1 MSPNGNG
8 ATSWFPVSWSKF
20 SQGAQTNVITPA
32 ALTDITMSAHVQL
45 TMTPVPPTLTG
56 LTQTI
61 TPISSTLDT
70 FMTATPALST
80 AFALT
85 GIALTGIVLTGIAL
99 TGIAPTGIALTG
111 IALTGFAQ
119 TIILPAALAASMQ
132 TTLAP
137 TAFVLPA
144 APVPSGIAQTS
155 FSSATAMPANP
166 TQAAFGLSALAQ
178 AVAMSAA
185 LAPTGLAQTTITT
198 LPHNLPTTFVG
209 QMGPTQ
215 FTSMPAVP
223 TSPAPTGFAQATILP
238 ASLTLLTP
246 TSTGPA
252 PPATTFTFASTL
264 GSSHTQLQ
272 TNISAQCGSGS
283 RGCQSGRLGNRSGKV
298 SANQQVRLAEPP
310 VNTYVYHYGLE

>member
-85 GIALTGIVLTGIAL
+85 GIALTGI
-99 TGIAPTGIALTG
+99 ALTG

-155 FSSATAMPANP
+155 FSPATAMPANP

-198 LPHNLPTTFVG
+198 PPHNLPTTFVG

-238 ASLTLLTP
+238 VALTKFFR
-246 TSTGPA
+246 PA
-252 PPATTFTFASTL
+252 L
-264 GSSHTQLQ
+264 H
-272 TNISAQCGSGS
+272 
-283 RGCQSGRLGNRSGKV
+283 
-298 SANQQVRLAEPP
+298 
-310 VNTYVYHYGLE
+310 

>member
-1 MSPNGNG
+1 
-8 ATSWFPVSWSKF
+8 
-20 SQGAQTNVITPA
+20 
-32 ALTDITMSAHVQL
+32 
-45 TMTPVPPTLTG
+45 MTPVPPTLTG

-80 AFALT
+80 AFAL
-85 GIALTGIVLTGIAL
+85 
-99 TGIAPTGIALTG
+99 TGIALTG

-198 LPHNLPTTFVG
+198 PPHNLPTTFVG

-238 ASLTLLTP
+238 VALTKFFR
-246 TSTGPA
+246 PA
-252 PPATTFTFASTL
+252 L
-264 GSSHTQLQ
+264 H
-272 TNISAQCGSGS
+272 
-283 RGCQSGRLGNRSGKV
+283 
-298 SANQQVRLAEPP
+298 
-310 VNTYVYHYGLE
+310 